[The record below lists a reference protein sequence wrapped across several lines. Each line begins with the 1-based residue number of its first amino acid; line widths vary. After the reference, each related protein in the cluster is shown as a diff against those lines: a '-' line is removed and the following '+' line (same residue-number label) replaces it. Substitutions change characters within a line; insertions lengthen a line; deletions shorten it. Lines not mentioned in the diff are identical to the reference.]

1 MSAGNNENGKRFWVV
16 CYYGSWAH
24 WRPATGRLGSSDINP
39 FLCTHLIYSFLRIN
53 PSNFSVSSNDPYLD
67 LEGGTRV
74 GSFNRILALRHKN
87 PQLKVMISVG
97 GWNEGSQL
105 FSNMSLTPG
114 SRKVFIRSLVNFL
127 DDYPFDGVDIDWEYP
142 AQRDGRPEDRKNF
155 LSLLKEL
162 RSAFDQKKDKKMILS
177 AAVAATKY
185 IASKSYDIPA
195 LNELLDFVNIM
206 TYDYFG
212 PWTYVVG
219 HNAPLFHRKQAAFEN
234 ADLSVNASITQW
246 ITAGMDAR
254 KILMGIPMY
263 GRTFTLRNASD
274 HEPFALSDGEGIQG
288 NVSQIRGTLS
298 YYEACQLEQEE
309 GRSFWAKDWQA
320 PFLVRGDQWIS
331 YENSRSVKAK
341 ADYIREQGL
350 AGAMIWSLD
359 HDDITGVCGEGRMPL
374 TSVVSQTLMHLQQ
387 DGKRGSTMGK
397 QQFHG
402 KEGAAIVRKE
412 EEEVAD
418 SDYATPTSG
427 RTLTVSSTASNNRAL
442 RILLITLVN
451 STYLIR
457 RSE

>member
-1 MSAGNNENGKRFWVV
+1 M
-16 CYYGSWAH
+16 
-24 WRPATGRLGSSDINP
+24 
-39 FLCTHLIYSFLRIN
+39 
-53 PSNFSVSSNDPYLD
+53 D

-74 GSFNRILALRHKN
+74 GSYNKILALRFQN
-87 PQLKVMISVG
+87 PELKVMISVG
-97 GWNEGSQL
+97 GWNEGSQI

-114 SRKVFIRSLVNFL
+114 SRKLFIRSLVHFL
-127 DDYPFDGVDIDWEYP
+127 EKYPFDGVDIDWEYP
-142 AQRDGRPEDRKNF
+142 AQRDGRPQDRKNF

-162 RSAFDQKKDKKMILS
+162 RSAFDLRKDKKMILS

-219 HNAPLFHRKQAAFEN
+219 HNAPLFHRKQATFEN
-234 ADLSVNASITQW
+234 ADLSVNASITHW
-246 ITAGMDAR
+246 ITAGMDAG

-288 NVSQIRGTLS
+288 NVSKIRGTLS
-298 YYEACQLEQEE
+298 YYEACQVEQEE
-309 GRSFWAKDWQA
+309 GTMRFWAKDWQA

-341 ADYIREQGL
+341 ADYIRAQGL

-374 TSVVSQTLMHLQQ
+374 TSVISQTLLQMQ
-387 DGKRGSTMGK
+387 EHGGRGITMGK
-397 QQFHG
+397 QGSEG
-402 KEGAAIVRKE
+402 KESAIVRVH

-418 SDYATPTSG
+418 SDFATPASG